1 MLLVLLR
8 SSALVGTAHGGGDR
22 TNRRGPRRRRQ
33 QRKDQPPKTCLFQQR
48 RQKGSRPSPSDTT
61 AAVEFGLDKK
71 GHAHLHLTLRRRW
84 SLGLSDQTIC
94 HLFNSVF
101 SHNSIFC
108 HGLSTK
114 QTRRS
119 CRGPTVSARPL
130 PRRAILSFRSAL
142 LPPFLFL
149 FFFLFPKSS
158 PFALSFLF
166 RNGTERR
173 RSRVPNFAM
182 DLAIGVLLPLALCT
196 LIRSSPTFSLA
207 ISIASMPPR
216 THRALPPPSTV
227 AAAPVSLATRTRGAW
242 G

>member
-1 MLLVLLR
+1 MRRLAGSAAARGCGKRGIRHHRPWPRPPRGGTHVELDRATAGAAWPARHVIAEGLR
-8 SSALVGTAHGGGDR
+8 RCCWCYSGAQPSSARHTEAEIALIGADHDGGASSEKI
-22 TNRRGPRRRRQ
+22 NH
-33 QRKDQPPKTCLFQQR
+33 PKLA
-48 RQKGSRPSPSDTT
+48 SSNS
-61 AAVEFGLDKK
+61 EDKK

-149 FFFLFPKSS
+149 FFFLFPKSP

-166 RNGTERR
+166 RNGT
-173 RSRVPNFAM
+173 
-182 DLAIGVLLPLALCT
+182 
-196 LIRSSPTFSLA
+196 
-207 ISIASMPPR
+207 
-216 THRALPPPSTV
+216 
-227 AAAPVSLATRTRGAW
+227 
-242 G
+242 